1 PPRRARDARSRG
13 RPPTMSPSRRPARG
27 RRPAAAGCRRRCPR
41 PAAAGTAER
50 RRRGARC
57 ARRRLRRSARRSV
70 PPRTEYALVPQ
81 GPTLTGRPDAPPP
94 SVRDGA
100 TAAGPARGALEAMTD
115 SDTAALIRDL
125 SARVAYLEDR
135 QAIVDLM
142 TSYGP
147 AIDSGAEDAAARV
160 WTEDGVYDVDTGA
173 MHGRAEIAAMVRGD
187 SHQRL
192 ISNGCAHVLEPGSVV
207 IDGDTAF
214 ATCKSLL
221 ILLRPRL
228 AACSL

>member
-1 PPRRARDARSRG
+1 
-13 RPPTMSPSRRPARG
+13 M
-27 RRPAAAGCRRRCPR
+27 
-41 PAAAGTAER
+41 
-50 RRRGARC
+50 
-57 ARRRLRRSARRSV
+57 
-70 PPRTEYALVPQ
+70 
-81 GPTLTGRPDAPPP
+81 
-94 SVRDGA
+94 RDGA

-125 SARVAYLEDR
+125 SARVAFLEDR

-207 IDGDTAF
+207 IDGDTAV

-221 ILLRPRL
+221 ILARPDKSAFTVLRATANRWEL
-228 AACSL
+228 AKGGDGRWRCTRRTSRVLDGREEAPGLLSRGVPGPDGTLGGPGTEEAPA